1 MFNYLFD
8 FSVHFPCAV
17 PRYAVFSSFLR
28 SALRVSTIQGS
39 ETSCAGDLFGS
50 FGQISGRKFEVMS
63 EVYTYFKHCCSN
75 LTVVQFFCTFLLGT
89 VAYASRPRVQIY
101 SFAYTSRSIHHS
113 HYSYFSYYLV
123 LTPVI
128 SLLTKPTPQ
137 GSYWLVYCSFV
148 PQHVFLSFLAARS
161 SFS

>member
-1 MFNYLFD
+1 MMAKYKPESRVRTARGRAALHD
-8 FSVHFPCAV
+8 RGLRTIRGEGLHFAIKPDSCHV
-17 PRYAVFSSFLR
+17 R
-28 SALRVSTIQGS
+28 S
-39 ETSCAGDLFGS
+39 
-50 FGQISGRKFEVMS
+50 
-63 EVYTYFKHCCSN
+63 YFKHAT
-75 LTVVQFFCTFLLGT
+75 LLDFFYAESSSTGKLLNVKHMLGT

>member
-1 MFNYLFD
+1 MT
-8 FSVHFPCAV
+8 SVV
-17 PRYAVFSSFLR
+17 DILLR
-28 SALRVSTIQGS
+28 SF
-39 ETSCAGDLFGS
+39 FGRTH
-50 FGQISGRKFEVMS
+50 RKRPEHKGVNFV
-63 EVYTYFKHCCSN
+63 
-75 LTVVQFFCTFLLGT
+75 LLGT
-89 VAYASRPRVQIY
+89 VAYASCPGRQTSQAGMYTVCTAQVLRASRQRVQIY

-113 HYSYFSYYLV
+113 HYSYVSYYLV
-123 LTPVI
+123 PTPVI

>member
-1 MFNYLFD
+1 MCCSVGMQRGTAEDNLD
-8 FSVHFPCAV
+8 MVSASVHVLALLGGGVCPVAG
-17 PRYAVFSSFLR
+17 RHSFLYEGH
-28 SALRVSTIQGS
+28 IP
-39 ETSCAGDLFGS
+39 
-50 FGQISGRKFEVMS
+50 
-63 EVYTYFKHCCSN
+63 
-75 LTVVQFFCTFLLGT
+75 LLGT

-101 SFAYTSRSIHHS
+101 PFAYTSRSIHHS

-128 SLLTKPTPQ
+128 CLLTKPTPQ

-148 PQHVFLSFLAARS
+148 PQHVFLSFLAPRS